1 MGTFESTHVAGWSPG
16 TSNEPLRI
24 PPNRIIDNAT
34 IWRIIPTPSI
44 GLEGPPC
51 QTPADTHHHKTRSR
65 RGDAERA
72 RLPLEQV
79 AVAEHPRDAERLDSP
94 IERIDSAAADT
105 FIPESVD
112 QLLAHSRRYPLLTPA
127 QEIDLAKRIE
137 RGDLYAKELLVNSNL
152 RLVASNARRYQNQ
165 GLPLADLVQEGMLGL
180 IRASEKFDWRK
191 GFRFSTYA
199 TLWIR
204 QAIQRGLENSGR
216 TIRLPVHVAQR
227 SRKVGRVERELSVR
241 LGPRAH
247 ARGAGRRDRPAD
259 RAGRGGAP
267 PARRACQPRSA
278 DRRGRRH
285 GARRPAALGR
295 RGAGGARP
303 GTTSA
308 SASCTEAISQ
318 LPETERTVL
327 TLRFGTGREEPQT
340 LTAIG
345 KRLGFSAERASQ
357 LEQRALKKLAESPE
371 LAALREAA

>member
-1 MGTFESTHVAGWSPG
+1 MSDVITLTPPDFESD
-16 TSNEPLRI
+16 EL
-24 PPNRIIDNAT
+24 
-34 IWRIIPTPSI
+34 TP
-44 GLEGPPC
+44 
-51 QTPADTHHHKTRSR
+51 DTTT
-65 RGDAERA
+65 A
-72 RLPLEQV
+72 
-79 AVAEHPRDAERLDSP
+79 AVAFDPPDEADEHASDEEAPEAVVAPRAIHEAVADS
-94 IERIDSAAADT
+94 

-127 QEIDLAKRIE
+127 QEIELAKRIE
-137 RGDLYAKELLVNSNL
+137 RGDLYAKELMINSNL

-165 GLPLADLVQEGMLGL
+165 GLPLSDLVQEGMLGL

-227 SRKVGRVERELSVR
+227 SRKVGRIERELTVR
-241 LGPRAH
+241 LGREPTIEEVAAEAQLPVELVEEVRAPRAALDSLDQH
-247 ARGAGRRDRPAD
+247 VGEDAD
-259 RAGRGGAP
+259 T
-267 PARRACQPRSA
+267 
-278 DRRGRRH
+278 
-285 GARRPAALGR
+285 ALGDLL
-295 RGAGGARP
+295 P
-303 GTTSA
+303 SDD
-308 SASCTEAISQ
+308 EAPDDTAWVNERERIVHAAIAQ
-318 LPETERTVL
+318 LPDTERTVI

-357 LEQRALKKLAESPE
+357 LEQRALKKLAESAD

>member
-1 MGTFESTHVAGWSPG
+1 MSDTATKTTLTLHSEPALQDGEQAPEATADGETTVAAP
-16 TSNEPLRI
+16 
-24 PPNRIIDNAT
+24 
-34 IWRIIPTPSI
+34 
-44 GLEGPPC
+44 
-51 QTPADTHHHKTRSR
+51 
-65 RGDAERA
+65 
-72 RLPLEQV
+72 
-79 AVAEHPRDAERLDSP
+79 ERLDNP
-94 IERIDSAAADT
+94 IERIEVGSADT
-105 FIPESVD
+105 FIPEAVD

-165 GLPLADLVQEGMLGL
+165 GLPLGDLVQEGMLGL

-241 LGPRAH
+241 LGREPTLEELAEET
-247 ARGAGRRDRPAD
+247 GLPIE
-259 RAGRGGAP
+259 
-267 PARRACQPRSA
+267 QVEEV
-278 DRRGRRH
+278 RH
-285 GARRPAALGR
+285 QRAALVSLDQQIGEDGDTALGDLLPSDAEVPEETAWDNER
-295 RGAGGARP
+295 ERIVHR
-303 GTTSA
+303 
-308 SASCTEAISQ
+308 AIEQ
-318 LPETERTVL
+318 LPETERKVL

>member
-1 MGTFESTHVAGWSPG
+1 MSHSPVD
-16 TSNEPLRI
+16 T
-24 PPNRIIDNAT
+24 T
-34 IWRIIPTPSI
+34 ITLNVLPTPQD
-44 GLEGPPC
+44 GEP
-51 QTPADTHHHKTRSR
+51 TVD
-65 RGDAERA
+65 
-72 RLPLEQV
+72 
-79 AVAEHPRDAERLDSP
+79 AVAESEAQSGASTPGRLDSP
-94 IERIDSAAADT
+94 VERIEVGAADT
-105 FIPESVD
+105 FIPEAVD

-137 RGDLYAKELLVNSNL
+137 RGDLHAKELLVNSNL

-165 GLPLADLVQEGMLGL
+165 GLPLGDLVQEGMLGL

-227 SRKVGRVERELSVR
+227 SRKVGRVERGLSVR
-241 LGPRAH
+241 LGREPTLEELAEET
-247 ARGAGRRDRPAD
+247 GLPIE
-259 RAGRGGAP
+259 
-267 PARRACQPRSA
+267 QVEEV
-278 DRRGRRH
+278 RH
-285 GARRPAALGR
+285 QRAALVSLDQQIGEDGDTALGDLLPSDAEVPEETAWDNER
-295 RGAGGARP
+295 ERIVH
-303 GTTSA
+303 
-308 SASCTEAISQ
+308 EAISQ
-318 LPETERTVL
+318 LPETERKVL

>member
-1 MGTFESTHVAGWSPG
+1 MSDTITFSPEELEYQAGAPEGAAVPDDSAFDAPEQADEAVAS
-16 TSNEPLRI
+16 
-24 PPNRIIDNAT
+24 D
-34 IWRIIPTPSI
+34 
-44 GLEGPPC
+44 EGSDEE
-51 QTPADTHHHKTRSR
+51 TAADTRADDDTAD
-65 RGDAERA
+65 GDEQAPAPGAAVRAE
-72 RLPLEQV
+72 L
-79 AVAEHPRDAERLDSP
+79 
-94 IERIDSAAADT
+94 AAADMI
-105 FIPESVD
+105 IPESVD
-112 QLLAHSRRYPLLTPA
+112 QLLAHSRRYPLLAPE

-137 RGDLYAKELLVNSNL
+137 RGDLAAKELMINSNL

-227 SRKVGRVERELSVR
+227 SRKVGRVERELTVR
-241 LGPRAH
+241 LGREPTIEEIAEE
-247 ARGAGRRDRPAD
+247 AQLPIEQVEEVRDQR
-259 RAGRGGAP
+259 
-267 PARRACQPRSA
+267 
-278 DRRGRRH
+278 
-285 GARRPAALGR
+285 AALVSLDQTVGED
-295 RGAGGARP
+295 GDTALGDLLP
-303 GTTSA
+303 SDV
-308 SASCTEAISQ
+308 EAPEDTAWENERERIVHRAIAQ
-318 LPETERTVL
+318 LPDTERTVI

-357 LEQRALKKLAESPE
+357 LEQRALRKLAESTD

>member
-1 MGTFESTHVAGWSPG
+1 MSDTATKTTLTLHS
-16 TSNEPLRI
+16 EPA
-24 PPNRIIDNAT
+24 PQD
-34 IWRIIPTPSI
+34 S
-44 GLEGPPC
+44 
-51 QTPADTHHHKTRSR
+51 
-65 RGDAERA
+65 
-72 RLPLEQV
+72 EQAV
-79 AVAEHPRDAERLDSP
+79 DAVADGETTVAAPERLDNP
-94 IERIDSAAADT
+94 IERIEVGSADT
-105 FIPESVD
+105 FIPEAVD

-165 GLPLADLVQEGMLGL
+165 GLPLGDLVQEGMLGL

-241 LGPRAH
+241 LGREPTLEELAEET
-247 ARGAGRRDRPAD
+247 GLPIE
-259 RAGRGGAP
+259 
-267 PARRACQPRSA
+267 QVEEV
-278 DRRGRRH
+278 RH
-285 GARRPAALGR
+285 QRAALVSLDQQIGEDGDTALGDLLPSDAEVPEETAWDNER
-295 RGAGGARP
+295 ERIVHR
-303 GTTSA
+303 
-308 SASCTEAISQ
+308 AIEQ
-318 LPETERTVL
+318 LPETERKVL

>member
-1 MGTFESTHVAGWSPG
+1 MSKTIDITRALPIDSLGLER
-16 TSNEPLRI
+16 TSVRPAHAEDEPTR
-24 PPNRIIDNAT
+24 
-34 IWRIIPTPSI
+34 I
-44 GLEGPPC
+44 GL
-51 QTPADTHHHKTRSR
+51 T
-65 RGDAERA
+65 
-72 RLPLEQV
+72 
-79 AVAEHPRDAERLDSP
+79 AVAEPEDESDDETETVVL
-94 IERIDSAAADT
+94 AAAEDDDEEET
-105 FIPESVD
+105 IPRPTLKRAGTAEIFTDESFIPESVD
-112 QLLAHSRRYPLLTPA
+112 QLLAHSRRYPLLTPE
-127 QEIDLAKRIE
+127 QEIELAQRIE
-137 RGDLYAKELLVNSNL
+137 RGDLRAKELLINSNL

-241 LGPRAH
+241 LGREPTIEEI
-247 ARGAGRRDRPAD
+247 AD
-259 RAGRGGAP
+259 ETGLP
-267 PARRACQPRSA
+267 IDQIEEV
-278 DRRGRRH
+278 RH
-285 GARRPAALGR
+285 QRAALVSLDQQVGEDGDTALGDLLPSDQEAPEDTAWDNER
-295 RGAGGARP
+295 ERLVH
-303 GTTSA
+303 
-308 SASCTEAISQ
+308 EAIAS

>member
-1 MGTFESTHVAGWSPG
+1 MAKS
-16 TSNEPLRI
+16 
-24 PPNRIIDNAT
+24 ID
-34 IWRIIPTPSI
+34 I
-44 GLEGPPC
+44 
-51 QTPADTHHHKTRSR
+51 TRALPIDSL
-65 RGDAERA
+65 GDAERA
-72 RLPLEQV
+72 AHAEDESARLELT
-79 AVAEHPRDAERLDSP
+79 AVAEPEDEGNEEESEDEESEALGV
-94 IERIDSAAADT
+94 AASDDDEDDEVEHATVQKLRRTGGELFVDES

-112 QLLAHSRRYPLLTPA
+112 QLLAHSRRYPLLSPD
-127 QEIDLAKRIE
+127 QEIELAQRIE
-137 RGDLYAKELLVNSNL
+137 RGDLRAKELLINSNL

-241 LGPRAH
+241 LGREPTVDEIA
-247 ARGAGRRDRPAD
+247 AETGLPID
-259 RAGRGGAP
+259 
-267 PARRACQPRSA
+267 QIEEV
-278 DRRGRRH
+278 RH
-285 GARRPAALGR
+285 QRAALVSLDQQVGEDGDTALGDLLPSDQQAPEETAWDNER
-295 RGAGGARP
+295 ERLVH
-303 GTTSA
+303 
-308 SASCTEAISQ
+308 EAIAS

>member
-1 MGTFESTHVAGWSPG
+1 MRCGKVAVQRASNHVEWMNP
-16 TSNEPLRI
+16 TRM
-24 PPNRIIDNAT
+24 IDNAT
-34 IWRIIPTPSI
+34 IAAYNSDSKHRIRETLMSDLTKKPT
-44 GLEGPPC
+44 
-51 QTPADTHHHKTRSR
+51 TTVDTT
-65 RGDAERA
+65 AEA
-72 RLPLEQV
+72 
-79 AVAEHPRDAERLDSP
+79 
-94 IERIDSAAADT
+94 

-112 QLLAHSRRYPLLTPA
+112 QLLAHSRRYPLLAPAEEIELA
-127 QEIDLAKRIE
+127 QEIE
-137 RGDLYAKELLVNSNL
+137 RGDLTAKERLINSNL

-241 LGPRAH
+241 LGREPTLEELAEET
-247 ARGAGRRDRPAD
+247 GLPIE
-259 RAGRGGAP
+259 
-267 PARRACQPRSA
+267 QVEEV
-278 DRRGRRH
+278 RH
-285 GARRPAALGR
+285 QRAALVSLDQQVGDD
-295 RGAGGARP
+295 GDTALGDLLPSDA
-303 GTTSA
+303 
-308 SASCTEAISQ
+308 EAPEDTAWDNERERIVHNAIAK
-318 LPETERTVL
+318 LPDTERTVL

>member
-1 MGTFESTHVAGWSPG
+1 MSKTIDITRALPIDSLGSAGSTAH
-16 TSNEPLRI
+16 
-24 PPNRIIDNAT
+24 
-34 IWRIIPTPSI
+34 
-44 GLEGPPC
+44 
-51 QTPADTHHHKTRSR
+51 
-65 RGDAERA
+65 AEDENA
-72 RLPLEQV
+72 RLALT
-79 AVAEHPRDAERLDSP
+79 AVAEPEDDGDALNDEEAEDEETRVVGV
-94 IERIDSAAADT
+94 ADT
-105 FIPESVD
+105 DDEDDDEEPVAVPTLRRAGPEMLADESFIPESVD
-112 QLLAHSRRYPLLTPA
+112 QLLAHSRRYPLLTPD
-127 QEIDLAKRIE
+127 QEIDLAQRIE
-137 RGDLYAKELLVNSNL
+137 RGDLRAKELLINSNL

-241 LGPRAH
+241 LGREPTIDEIA
-247 ARGAGRRDRPAD
+247 AETGLPID
-259 RAGRGGAP
+259 
-267 PARRACQPRSA
+267 QIEEV
-278 DRRGRRH
+278 RH
-285 GARRPAALGR
+285 QRAALVSLDQQVGEDGDTALGDLLPSDQEAPEDTAWDNER
-295 RGAGGARP
+295 ERLVH
-303 GTTSA
+303 
-308 SASCTEAISQ
+308 EAIAS

>member
-1 MGTFESTHVAGWSPG
+1 MSDSVTDTTVTLDPV
-16 TSNEPLRI
+16 
-24 PPNRIIDNAT
+24 
-34 IWRIIPTPSI
+34 TPV
-44 GLEGPPC
+44 
-51 QTPADTHHHKTRSR
+51 Q
-65 RGDAERA
+65 DAETETETTTDA
-72 RLPLEQV
+72 PTV
-79 AVAEHPRDAERLDSP
+79 AADRLDSP
-94 IERIDSAAADT
+94 IERLDLAASDT
-105 FIPESVD
+105 FIPEAVD

-137 RGDLYAKELLVNSNL
+137 RGDLHAKELLVNSNL

-165 GLPLADLVQEGMLGL
+165 GLPLGDLVQEGMLGL

-241 LGPRAH
+241 LGREPTLEELAEET
-247 ARGAGRRDRPAD
+247 GLPIE
-259 RAGRGGAP
+259 
-267 PARRACQPRSA
+267 QVEEV
-278 DRRGRRH
+278 RH
-285 GARRPAALGR
+285 QRAALVSLDQQIGEDGDTALGDLLPSDAEVPEETAWDNER
-295 RGAGGARP
+295 ERIVH
-303 GTTSA
+303 
-308 SASCTEAISQ
+308 EAISQ
-318 LPETERTVL
+318 LPDTERKVL

>member
-1 MGTFESTHVAGWSPG
+1 MSKRIDITRALPIDSLGPAERGASAEDDARLELAAVADVEEEGDALIEEDQEDGDVEGLGRTSGESDDDEEEERPAVLA
-16 TSNEPLRI
+16 LRR
-24 PPNRIIDNAT
+24 P
-34 IWRIIPTPSI
+34 
-44 GLEGPPC
+44 GLELFV
-51 QTPADTHHHKTRSR
+51 DES
-65 RGDAERA
+65 
-72 RLPLEQV
+72 
-79 AVAEHPRDAERLDSP
+79 
-94 IERIDSAAADT
+94 

-112 QLLAHSRRYPLLTPA
+112 QLLAHSRRYPLLTPE
-127 QEIDLAKRIE
+127 QEIELAQRIE
-137 RGDLYAKELLVNSNL
+137 RGDLRAKELLINSNL

-241 LGPRAH
+241 LGREPTIEEIA
-247 ARGAGRRDRPAD
+247 AETGLPID
-259 RAGRGGAP
+259 
-267 PARRACQPRSA
+267 QIEEV
-278 DRRGRRH
+278 RH
-285 GARRPAALGR
+285 QRAALVSLDQQVGEDGDTALGDLLPSDQQAPEDTAWDNER
-295 RGAGGARP
+295 ERLVH
-303 GTTSA
+303 
-308 SASCTEAISQ
+308 EAIAS

>member
-1 MGTFESTHVAGWSPG
+1 MSDSPANSTPTLDPVAPV
-16 TSNEPLRI
+16 
-24 PPNRIIDNAT
+24 
-34 IWRIIPTPSI
+34 
-44 GLEGPPC
+44 
-51 QTPADTHHHKTRSR
+51 Q
-65 RGDAERA
+65 DAERETDA
-72 RLPLEQV
+72 LDGPAV
-79 AVAEHPRDAERLDSP
+79 AVSAPGRLDSP
-94 IERIDSAAADT
+94 IERLDLATPDT

-112 QLLAHSRRYPLLTPA
+112 QLLAHSRRYPLLTPPRRSTWPSGSSA
-127 QEIDLAKRIE
+127 ATCTPRNCSSTPTCAWS
-137 RGDLYAKELLVNSNL
+137 R
-152 RLVASNARRYQNQ
+152 RTPRRYQNQ

-241 LGPRAH
+241 LGREPTIEELSEET
-247 ARGAGRRDRPAD
+247 GLPIE
-259 RAGRGGAP
+259 
-267 PARRACQPRSA
+267 QVEEV
-278 DRRGRRH
+278 RH
-285 GARRPAALGR
+285 QRAALVSLDQQVGEDGDTALGDLLPSDAEAPEETAWDNER
-295 RGAGGARP
+295 ERIVHR
-303 GTTSA
+303 
-308 SASCTEAISQ
+308 AISQ
-318 LPETERTVL
+318 LPDTERTVL